1 VTKQWFLARP
11 TISILEP
18 SDRIAEASALGRAGL
33 DRGVRVTPL
42 PVAECALAVQV
53 REAAFVLPAIED
65 ASIGNRLSDATS
77 WVREGVITEL

>member
-1 VTKQWFLARP
+1 VAKQWFWARP

-18 SDRIAEASALGRAGL
+18 SNRIAEASALGRAGL
-33 DRGVRVTPL
+33 DCSVRVTPL

-65 ASIGNRLSDATS
+65 ASIGNGLSDATS
-77 WVREGVITEL
+77 RVREGVVTEL